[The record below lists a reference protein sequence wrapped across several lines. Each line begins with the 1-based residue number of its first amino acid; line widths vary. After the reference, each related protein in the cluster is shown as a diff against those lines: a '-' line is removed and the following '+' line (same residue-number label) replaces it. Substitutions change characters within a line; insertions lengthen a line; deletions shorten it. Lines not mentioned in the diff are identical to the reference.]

1 MEMPIAVHDLE
12 GGVTRVLLSGRID
25 IAGVQEID
33 MRMSVVA
40 GSRRAVVI
48 DLSGVSF
55 IASMGL
61 RCLVSAAKTVSGNQG
76 RMVLLSPNATVETV
90 IKTTGID
97 MMIPIFHD
105 AGEAFRAV
113 NQHALWTPH

>member
-1 MEMPIAVHDLE
+1 MPIAVHDLE
-12 GGVTRVLLSGRID
+12 GGITKVVLSGRID
-25 IAGVQEID
+25 IAGAQEID
-33 MRMSVVA
+33 MRMGIVA

-61 RCLVSAAKTVSGNQG
+61 RCLVSAAKTVSSKQG
-76 RMVLLSPNATVETV
+76 RMVLLNPNANVETV

-97 MMIPIFHD
+97 TMIPIFHD
-105 AGEAFRAV
+105 AAEASRVVSQQAFG
-113 NQHALWTPH
+113 TPH

>member
-12 GGVTRVLLSGRID
+12 GGITRVVLSGRID
-25 IAGVQEID
+25 IAGAQEID
-33 MRMSVVA
+33 LPMSVVA

-61 RCLVSAAKTVSGNQG
+61 RCLVSAAKMVSRKQG
-76 RMVLLSPNATVETV
+76 RMVLLSPNANVEATF
-90 IKTTGID
+90 KTTGLD
-97 MMIPIFHD
+97 TMIPIFHD
-105 AGEAFRAV
+105 AGEATRAV
-113 NQHALWTPH
+113 NQ

>member
-1 MEMPIAVHDLE
+1 MPIAVHDLE
-12 GGVTRVLLSGRID
+12 GGVTRVVLSGRID
-25 IAGVQEID
+25 IAGAQEID
-33 MRMSVVA
+33 MRMGIVA

-61 RCLVSAAKTVSGNQG
+61 RCLVSAAKMVSSKQG
-76 RMVLLSPNATVETV
+76 RMVLLSPNASVETT

-97 MMIPIFHD
+97 TVIPIFHD
-105 AGEAFRAV
+105 AEEASRAV
-113 NQHALWTPH
+113 NQHALGTPH

>member
-1 MEMPIAVHDLE
+1 MPIAVHDLE
-12 GGVTRVLLSGRID
+12 GGVTRVVLSGRID
-25 IAGVQEID
+25 IAGAQEID
-33 MRMSVVA
+33 MRMGIVA

-61 RCLVSAAKTVSGNQG
+61 RCLVSAAKTVNNKQG
-76 RMVLLSPNATVETV
+76 RMVLLSPNAHVETV

-97 MMIPIFHD
+97 TLIPIFHD
-105 AGEAFRAV
+105 AEEASRAV
-113 NQHALWTPH
+113 NQHALGTPH